1 MNGKPAIR
9 TQGLSLVELLLG
21 LAIGA
26 LVLMPLLPML
36 QTADAASTVTA
47 DQLALERDAD
57 FALERIAARIRATAP
72 STTLA
77 PNASATWL
85 APVSYVV
92 SDGSLVERQNNTPDL
107 VLADAVTNFQ
117 MAAPTI
123 EAGRPV
129 IQVSLA
135 LARGDASITANTTVR
150 MGGAQ

>member
-1 MNGKPAIR
+1 MNREHLIR
-9 TQGLSLVELLLG
+9 AQGLSLVELLLG

-47 DQLALERDAD
+47 DQLAIERDAD

-92 SDGSLVERQNNTPDL
+92 SNGSLVERQNNTPDL

-117 MAAPTI
+117 MTAPTI

-129 IQVSLA
+129 LQVSLA

-150 MGGAQ
+150 MGGVQ

>member
-1 MNGKPAIR
+1 MRR
-9 TQGLSLVELLLG
+9 TSTLRTRGLSLVEVLLG

-26 LVLMPLLPML
+26 LVLAPLLPML
-36 QTADAASTVTA
+36 QTANAATRVTG
-47 DQLALERDAD
+47 DQVAIERDAD
-57 FALERIAARIRATAP
+57 FALERISARIRATAP

-92 SDGSLVERQNNTPDL
+92 SNGSLVERQNGAADL
-107 VLADAVTNFQ
+107 ALADAVTDFQ
-117 MAAPTI
+117 MSAPVI
-123 EAGRPV
+123 RAGRPV
-129 IQVSLA
+129 IKVSLS